1 MEDLYFSLDD
11 LTDLQDCVAIVIE
24 SLQSRLPNDD
34 NKYSKFNGIHVFKDF
49 DDLPEDVQDEFYID
63 EDIQK
68 LMKLYE
74 RLNVMVEQF
83 IKEEE
88 LENQDLNNNEEVNDM
103 KLNTQKIREEKN
115 TSIISTEESLKDVE
129 PMEWETE
136 KPQKKISIDSIYNKC
151 KSLYE
156 YCTKSHKDNHCTND
170 EVNEE
175 VEDIQEEFVEEVN
188 EEVLPNDEVDEE
200 VLPNYDEEEEVNY
213 IVEMVDATMSQ
224 VVGQLEILTKILQ
237 DDGRCDLC
245 GGYKVY
251 DLNPQYYALLNIV
264 GYGKENVCKCEY
276 EVACEDEVCEPKPKK
291 RRKGVRKQAPKKC
304 NGNCANC
311 KCHKNEEEE
320 KAVELFQ
327 FIEDHQF
334 DPSDEFRWFA
344 DVVEEEPLFEENVN
358 VEDMVE
364 VLQEDS
370 EVELYYKLI
379 YEEAAQYM
387 LNRPVEVIWAC
398 AEGVEPPTKNE
409 EDMGFDVRAH
419 FDEDYMMFAP
429 HETRL
434 VPTGLYAAVPTL
446 WGLLAR
452 EKGSTGAIGMKC
464 GSGVI
469 DSGYRGEIF
478 IAITNENDCHLVI
491 TKDPD
496 VKKAQKVEWVDW
508 DNNTSFDAILYPYQK
523 GIAQLLVKFNPKVET
538 KVVSVDELKA
548 IPSLRGDGKLG
559 STDNF

>member
-1 MEDLYFSLDD
+1 MNDNVFNFEE
-11 LTDLQDCVAIVIE
+11 LTDLQDCVALVIE
-24 SLQSRLPNDD
+24 SLQSRLPREETMY
-34 NKYSKFNGIHVFKDF
+34 NKFTGIHIFRDF
-49 DDLPEDVQDEFYID
+49 DDVPEEIQEDIYID
-63 EDIQK
+63 DDIQK
-68 LMKLYE
+68 LIKLYE
-74 RLNVMVEQF
+74 RINVMVEQVV
-83 IKEEE
+83 KEETQ
-88 LENQDLNNNEEVNDM
+88 NQNLNNNEEENDM
-103 KLNTQKIREEKN
+103 KIPSWVVNLLNNNKEVQEEIK
-115 TSIISTEESLKDVE
+115 
-129 PMEWETE
+129 
-136 KPQKKISIDSIYNKC
+136 
-151 KSLYE
+151 
-156 YCTKSHKDNHCTND
+156 
-170 EVNEE
+170 EVDKVLEE
-175 VEDIQEEFVEEVN
+175 VEEVVENVNDVLEEVEEKVEDIKEEFVEEV
-188 EEVLPNDEVDEE
+188 EEVV
-200 VLPNYDEEEEVNY
+200 PNYMD
-213 IVEMVDATMSQ
+213 EMVEVTMSQ
-224 VVGQLEILTKILQ
+224 VVGQLEILAKILQ

-251 DLNPQYYALLNIV
+251 DLNPQYYALLNVV
-264 GYGKENVCKCEY
+264 GYGEGNVCKCEY
-276 EVACEDEVCEPKPKK
+276 EVACEDEVYEPEPKK

-327 FIEDHQF
+327 FIEDRQF
-334 DPSDEFRWFA
+334 DPSDEFRWFG
-344 DVVEEEPLFEENVN
+344 DVVEEEPVFEENVN
-358 VEDMVE
+358 VEDTVE

-379 YEEAAQYM
+379 YEEAAQYT

-419 FDEDYMMFAP
+419 FDEDYMLFAP

-508 DNNTSFDAILYPYQK
+508 DNNISFDAILYPYQK